1 MDAFSTSIRSF
12 RVVAGMSQADLAV
25 AASISRQAY
34 SAIELGTATPSTD
47 VALRLARALGAS
59 VEALFSLSAELA
71 SSPELPNVAMLT
83 TPLPS
88 SQKAN
93 ARVRADVHR
102 VGDRWFARPLTGTP
116 ASPAITRSIPLANA
130 LVRVSDNP
138 LGVDPLGV
146 NVELLAPETGE
157 TLVAVGCDP
166 AVSVVAA
173 HLSTRGVHLSWHE
186 MGSATALQELANG
199 HAHVAGC
206 HLLDPQSGQ
215 YNLPAVAHYLP
226 FPTTVVTFAV
236 WDQGLVVA
244 PGNPKRIRG
253 IEDLARPGV
262 FIVNRE
268 QGAGSRLLLDQA
280 LAGAGLGPEQVAG
293 YGREAHSH
301 LSIAEAVGM
310 GLADTG
316 VAVRAAAIALGLDF
330 VPLGQERYDL
340 VIPDHFLNEHPI
352 QELLASLRRPALR
365 RQIEALGGYDVA
377 RMGVE
382 PAVA

>member
-1 MDAFSTSIRSF
+1 MDTFGTSIRSF
-12 RVVAGMSQADLAV
+12 RATARMSQAQLA
-25 AASISRQAY
+25 AATGISRQAY

-59 VEALFSLSAELA
+59 VESLFRLSTKDALAADLPATASLTEPVPARS
-71 SSPELPNVAMLT
+71 
-83 TPLPS
+83 
-88 SQKAN
+88 
-93 ARVRADVHR
+93 RVRADVHR
-102 VGDRWFARPLTGTP
+102 VGDRWFARPLAGTP
-116 ASPAITRSIPLANA
+116 ASPAIMRSIPLANA
-130 LVRVSDNP
+130 LIRAGSDPMNAA
-138 LGVDPLGV
+138 
-146 NVELLAPETGE
+146 VEFLSPVAGE

-166 AVSVVAA
+166 SVSVVAA
-173 HLSTRGVHLSWHE
+173 HLSARGIHLSWHE
-186 MGSATALQELANG
+186 MGSAAALQEVAAG

-206 HLLDPQSGQ
+206 HLRDPQTGL

-226 FPTTVVTFAV
+226 FPATVVTFAV

-268 QGAGSRLLLDQA
+268 QGAGSRLLLNEA
-280 LAGAGLGPEQVAG
+280 LTGAGLMPAQIAG
-293 YGREAHSH
+293 YDREARSH
-301 LSIAEAVGM
+301 LSVAEAVGM
-310 GLADTG
+310 GLADAG

-340 VIPDHFLNEHPI
+340 VIPDHFLDERPVE
-352 QELLASLRRPALR
+352 ELLASLRRPALQ
-365 RQIEALGGYDVA
+365 RQVEALGGYDVA